1 MRKIVLLPRETI
13 RFAIEI
19 VEKRHLIYE
28 LTKRDYK
35 SRYMGSVLG
44 FFWSV
49 AQPIAFMS
57 IMWFVFT
64 FGLKGGKLAGDVPFV
79 AYMFTAQIAWAY
91 FSDSLNSSTNV
102 ILEYSFL
109 VKKMN
114 FRLGILPIVKLLSS
128 LINHIVLLMFVCL
141 VLVFNGYRPD
151 IYWLQF
157 FYYLFCIILF
167 SLGLSWITCAMNVF
181 WKDIGYIISIFLQF
195 GFWLTPI
202 FWQLSALPP
211 EFQKFVYMNPMYY
224 VINGYRNSFI
234 YHRPFWNDDPLSII
248 QFWSVTVL
256 ALLFG
261 MIVFKR
267 LRPHFADVI

>member
-1 MRKIVLLPRETI
+1 MRKVFLLPRETI
-13 RFAIEI
+13 RFALDI

-49 AQPIAFMS
+49 AQPIALMS

-64 FGLKGGKLAGDVPFV
+64 FGLKGGKLSGDVPFIV
-79 AYMFTAQIAWAY
+79 YMFTAQIAWVY
-91 FSDSLNSSTNV
+91 FADSLNASTNV

-128 LINHIVLLMFVCL
+128 LINHFVLIFFVLIVL
-141 VLVFNGYRPD
+141 VLSGFYPNV
-151 IYWLQF
+151 YWLQAG
-157 FYYLFCIILF
+157 YYLFCSILF
-167 SLGLSWITCAMNVF
+167 TLGLSWITCAMNVF

-202 FWQLSALPP
+202 FCQLSALPP
-211 EFQKFVYMNPMYY
+211 AFHKFVYMNPMYY
-224 VINGYRNSFI
+224 VINGYRNSFRI
-234 YHRPFWNDDPLSII
+234 
-248 QFWSVTVL
+248 
-256 ALLFG
+256 
-261 MIVFKR
+261 
-267 LRPHFADVI
+267 